1 MNIDEWDPIYEQILR
16 DFGFTRAA
24 DERAAHVLSA
34 LLTAKGSSNL
44 PLERLDHVIYGRDVI
59 VCGKAPTL
67 LKDLRAGKISAD
79 ETVIA
84 ADGATS
90 VLLSQGVIPAVI
102 ISDLDGAISDL
113 RLANAMCAIVVVH
126 AHGDNVD
133 KLEAHV
139 PLLHRILGTTQTH
152 PLSNVFNFG
161 GFTDGDR
168 AIFLAEAR
176 GARRISA
183 IGFDFSDR
191 NVTPRKMKKLKWA
204 KRLLKH
210 RKVHFK

>member
-1 MNIDEWDPIYEQILR
+1 MNIDEWDPIYAQILR

-24 DERAAHVLSA
+24 DELAAHVLSD
-34 LLTAKGSSNL
+34 LLAAKASRNL
-44 PLERLDHVIYGRDVI
+44 PLERLDLLISGRDVI

-67 LKDLRAGKISAD
+67 LKDVRAGKISAE

-90 VLLSQGVIPAVI
+90 VLLSQGVVPAVI
-102 ISDLDGAISDL
+102 VSDLDGAISDL
-113 RLANAMCAIVVVH
+113 RLANTMCAIIVVH
-126 AHGDNVD
+126 AHGDNID
-133 KLEAHV
+133 KLEAYV
-139 PLLHRILGTTQTH
+139 PSLSKVLGTTQAH

-168 AIFLAEAR
+168 AIFLAKAR

-191 NVTPRKMKKLKWA
+191 NVTPGKMKKLKWA

-210 RKVHFK
+210 EKVHFK

>member
-1 MNIDEWDPIYEQILR
+1 MNFNEWDPIYEHILQ
-16 DFGFTRAA
+16 DFGFSRAA
-24 DERAAHVLSA
+24 DEEAARVLSS
-34 LLTAKGSSNL
+34 LLATKGSRNL
-44 PLERLDHVIYGRDVI
+44 PVEQLDRVIADRDVI

-67 LKDLRAGKISAD
+67 LEDVRTGKISTN

-90 VLLSQGVIPAVI
+90 VLLSQGIIPSVVV
-102 ISDLDGAISDL
+102 SDLDGPPQDL
-113 RLANAMCAIVVVH
+113 RLANTMCAIIVIH

-133 KLEAHV
+133 KLTAYV
-139 PLLHRILGTTQTH
+139 PILNRVLGTTQAR

-176 GARRISA
+176 HARRISA
-183 IGFDFSDR
+183 IGFDFSDA
-191 NVTPRKMKKLKWA
+191 NVTPQKKKKLTWA
-204 KRLLKH
+204 KQLLKDK
-210 RKVHFK
+210 KVHFK

>member
-24 DERAAHVLSA
+24 DESAAHVLSA

-44 PLERLDHVIYGRDVI
+44 PLARLDRVIYGRDVI

-67 LKDLRAGKISAD
+67 LKDLRAGKISGN

-113 RLANAMCAIVVVH
+113 RLANAMCAIIVVH

-133 KLEAHV
+133 KLEAYV
-139 PLLHRILGTTQTH
+139 PLLNRILGTTQAH